1 MQVPGMENPAGM
13 AIRIAA
19 VCRIVREGGAGAGA
33 IFPFEQSYPAGLFFR

>member
-19 VCRIVREGGAGAGA
+19 VCRIVWERGGGGRCYFS
-33 IFPFEQSYPAGLFFR
+33 I